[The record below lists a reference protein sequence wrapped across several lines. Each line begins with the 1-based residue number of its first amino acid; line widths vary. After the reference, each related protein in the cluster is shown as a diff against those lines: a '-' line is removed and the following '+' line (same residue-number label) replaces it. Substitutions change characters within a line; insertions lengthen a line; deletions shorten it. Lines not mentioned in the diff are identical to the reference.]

1 MGVSTQVRSASEVG
15 TDLRAVRRCGGSAK
29 WRSMPAVVYVCGGPA
44 QWRSMSAV
52 VRLCGG
58 PCLWRSMPADAA
70 LSEKSPHLGSAQVR
84 LSLSKNPKVQPE
96 DLRGRDRSPSGP
108 HPQKMAFFQRNRPI
122 YGVFACEFCVRIQR
136 CEDFLPVTPSS
147 KSKNASDIKVIK
159 VT

>member
-1 MGVSTQVRSASEVG
+1 M
-15 TDLRAVRRCGGSAK
+15 AVLLS
-29 WRSMPAVVYVCGGPA
+29 GGPA

-52 VRLCGG
+52 VRLCVG

-70 LSEKSPHLGSAQVR
+70 LSEKSPHLGSAQAR

-108 HPQKMAFFQRNRPI
+108 ALQTMASFKRNFPI

-147 KSKNASDIKVIK
+147 KSKNASDIKVTIK
-159 VT
+159 NVEKDKRLFERYGRQKLRPSLARSRSKKRG

>member
-1 MGVSTQVRSASEVG
+1 
-15 TDLRAVRRCGGSAK
+15 
-29 WRSMPAVVYVCGGPA
+29 
-44 QWRSMSAV
+44 MSAV
-52 VRLCGG
+52 VRLCVG

-108 HPQKMAFFQRNRPI
+108 ALQTMASFQRNRPI

-147 KSKNASDIKVIK
+147 KSKNASDIKVIIK
-159 VT
+159 NVEKDYSYSKDTVGKNYGQV

>member
-1 MGVSTQVRSASEVG
+1 
-15 TDLRAVRRCGGSAK
+15 
-29 WRSMPAVVYVCGGPA
+29 MPAL
-44 QWRSMSAV
+44 
-52 VRLCGG
+52 VRLCVG

-122 YGVFACEFCVRIQR
+122 YRVFACEFCVRIQR
-136 CEDFLPVTPSS
+136 CEDFLPVTPTS
-147 KSKNASDIKVIK
+147 KSKNASDIKVIIK
-159 VT
+159 NVEKDYSKDTVGKDYGQV